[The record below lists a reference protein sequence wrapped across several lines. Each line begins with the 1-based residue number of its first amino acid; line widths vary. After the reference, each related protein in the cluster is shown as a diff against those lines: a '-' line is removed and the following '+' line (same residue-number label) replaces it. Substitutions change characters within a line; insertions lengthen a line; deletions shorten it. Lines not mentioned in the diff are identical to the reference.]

1 MKKYLIV
8 VLSLVLSACQ
18 QQVKQSKIE
27 TDKYSQFQK
36 TVWLIGNWQKQT
48 EKGVLT
54 ESWQKLDDSTLV
66 GQSYFI
72 DGVDTL
78 SSESIRI
85 EQRNRKLF
93 YIPTVKGQ
101 NNGMVVNFNLTSVN
115 DSSLIF
121 ENPEHDFPQKITYN
135 KMKNDSLMAEIS
147 AILNGN
153 LKSQKFLMGRVK

>member
-36 TVWLIGNWQKQT
+36 TEWLIGNWQKQT
-48 EKGVLT
+48 KKEILT

-153 LKSQKFLMGRVK
+153 LKSQKFQMGRVK

>member
-1 MKKYLIV
+1 MKKYLTV
-8 VLSLVLSACQ
+8 ALCFVFSACQ

-36 TVWLIGNWQKQT
+36 TEWLIGNWQKQT

>member
-8 VLSLVLSACQ
+8 ALCLVLSACQ
-18 QQVKQSKIE
+18 QQVKQSKTE

-36 TVWLIGNWQKQT
+36 TIWLIGNWQKQT

-72 DGVDTL
+72 VGPDTL

-93 YIPTVKGQ
+93 YIPTVQGQ
-101 NNGMVVNFNLTSVN
+101 NNGLAVNFTLTSAT
-115 DSSLIF
+115 DSAMIF
-121 ENPEHDFPQKITYN
+121 ENAEHDFPQKITY
-135 KMKNDSLMAEIS
+135 MKVKDDSLHAEIS
-147 AILNGN
+147 AIANGK
-153 LKSQKFLMGRVK
+153 LKSQRFLMGRTK